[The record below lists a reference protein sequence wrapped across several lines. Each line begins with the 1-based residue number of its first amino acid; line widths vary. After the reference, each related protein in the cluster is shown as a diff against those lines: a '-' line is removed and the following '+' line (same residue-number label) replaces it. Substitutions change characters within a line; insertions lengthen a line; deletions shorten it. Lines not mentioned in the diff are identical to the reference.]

1 MRTFQVFYKRR
12 ILYDHAQSAD
22 SNDRKK
28 MIAEYTRDMISHGAP
43 EGAKCGIERN
53 QTWLIRSF

>member
-43 EGAKCGIERN
+43 EGAKCGMEAG
-53 QTWLIRSF
+53 